1 MSLAELNRS
10 DLQRSAANDFNFIAK
25 AILAC
30 RGKHYEMQ
38 RWGHEFAASARS
50 RDVLKAGVLGQSL
63 STSGALAPYSGLAD
77 GFVASLGAL
86 SAFAKITPPVI
97 FSERLFVQES
107 PS

>member
-50 RDVLKAGVLGQSL
+50 RDVLKAGVLG
-63 STSGALAPYSGLAD
+63 PI
-77 GFVASLGAL
+77 
-86 SAFAKITPPVI
+86 AFNVRSVGPV
-97 FSERLFVQES
+97 FGTR
-107 PS
+107 